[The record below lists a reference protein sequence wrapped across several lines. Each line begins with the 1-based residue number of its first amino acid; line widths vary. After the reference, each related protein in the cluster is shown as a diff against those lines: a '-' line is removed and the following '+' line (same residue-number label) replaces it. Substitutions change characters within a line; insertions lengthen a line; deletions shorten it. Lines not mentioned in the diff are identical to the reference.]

1 MARLT
6 ERTVQT
12 AKTGK
17 HGDGDGLYLVVSDAG
32 RRKWV
37 LRYQIGGVRHDKG
50 LGSYPEVG
58 LKEARSKAR
67 ADRELIQKGADP
79 IEAKKA
85 AEKTAKPIPTFGDI
99 ARSVTGRRAKQIR
112 QR

>member
-12 AKTGK
+12 ARTGK
-17 HGDGDGLYLVVSDAG
+17 HGDGDGLYLIVSDAG

-37 LRYQIGGVRHDKG
+37 LRYQIAGVRRDKG